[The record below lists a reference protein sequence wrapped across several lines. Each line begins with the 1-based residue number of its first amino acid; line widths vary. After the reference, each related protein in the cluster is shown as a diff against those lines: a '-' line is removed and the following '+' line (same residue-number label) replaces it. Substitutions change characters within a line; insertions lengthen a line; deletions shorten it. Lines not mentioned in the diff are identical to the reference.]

1 LDVEVIMKSD
11 CSVLIEAAMRAAD
24 TACSDPVVVQLEA
37 LRPGC
42 RLQSKDGTPFIRTN
56 RTCICFCN
64 LRTGALCSARDIC
77 YRYGGIDEQS
87 LFCPSGEVSHDHA
100 A

>member
-1 LDVEVIMKSD
+1 MKSD

-24 TACSDPVVVQLEA
+24 CVVSDPVVVQLEA
-37 LRPGC
+37 LSPGC
-42 RLQSKDGTPFIRTN
+42 RLRSKDGTPFIRTN

-64 LRTGALCSARDIC
+64 LQTGVLCSAREIC

-87 LFCPSGEVSHDHA
+87 LCSPARERDDGRA